1 MKKVKRVILVVLD
14 SVGIGALPDAK
25 DYGDEGVNT
34 LVHIAE
40 HMGGLNLPNMAQLGL
55 GNIDNIPGVT
65 PGKASGAFGKMAEL
79 SKGKDTTTGHWEL
92 SGIVLKEAFP
102 TFPNGFPGELMQ
114 QFEAAI
120 GRKTLGNYPASGTA
134 ILDELGEE
142 HMRTGYPIV
151 YTSADSVFQIACHE
165 EIIAVD
171 ELYKMCRTARAML
184 TGPYGVGRV
193 IARPFIGTP
202 GNFKRTERR
211 EDFSLVPTSQTVL
224 DLVKEAGLEVMG
236 VGKIIDIFAGQGLTQ
251 SNHTVPNMASIDALL
266 EFMRQER
273 PGFIFAN
280 LVEFDMVYGHRRD
293 VAGYARALEEFDAR
307 LPHILQAMQSDDVL
321 MITAD
326 HGCDPTHTGSDHTR
340 EYVPLL
346 VYGEAIKAEC
356 DLGVRDSFA
365 DLGATVSELL
375 GVKTP
380 AGGKSFAVE
389 ILK

>member
-1 MKKVKRVILVVLD
+1 MKKVKRVILIVLD
-14 SVGIGALPDAK
+14 SVGIGALPDAR

-40 HMGGLNLPNMAQLGL
+40 HVGCLNLPNMARLGL
-55 GNIDNIPGVT
+55 GNLDNIPGVK
-65 PGKASGAFGKMAEL
+65 PGEAAGAFGKMAER
-79 SKGKDTTTGHWEL
+79 SSGKDTTTGHWEL

-102 TFPNGFPGELMQ
+102 TFPDGFPAELMQ
-114 QFEAAI
+114 RFEAAI
-120 GRKTLGNYPASGTA
+120 GRKTIGNYPASGTA

-142 HMRTGYPIV
+142 HLKTGYPIV

-165 EIIAVD
+165 EIIPIE
-171 ELYKMCRTARAML
+171 ELYKMCRIARAML
-184 TGPYGVGRV
+184 TGPFGVGRV

-211 EDFSLVPTSQTVL
+211 EDFSLEPENRTVL

-236 VGKIIDIFAGQGLTQ
+236 VGKIIDIFAGRGLTQ
-251 SNHTVPNMASIDALL
+251 SNHTVPNMTSVDALL
-266 EFMRQER
+266 DFMGQEK
-273 PGFIFAN
+273 PGFIFTN

-293 VAGYARALEEFDAR
+293 VVGYAKALEKFDAR
-307 LPHILQAMQSDDVL
+307 LPEIIAAMHADDVL

-326 HGCDPTHTGSDHTR
+326 HGCDPTHTGTDHTR

-346 VYGEAIKAEC
+346 VYGEAVKAEC
-356 DLGVRDSFA
+356 NLGIRDSFA
-365 DLGATVSELL
+365 DLGATVGELL
-375 GVKTP
+375 GVQTP
-380 AGGKSFAVE
+380 TEGKSFAVE